1 MVEGENKWAQE
12 NNRPMTSHSLLQE
25 IGFVVSEAASQGRDE
40 LNAKEIEFVKRI
52 SQGLVN
58 ECKIQLAVIPHLL
71 PEEISEETVN
81 QVLEEI
87 QQSTQY

>member
-1 MVEGENKWAQE
+1 MTEGASIYQKY
-12 NNRPMTSHSLLQE
+12 NNRPINTDSLLQE

-87 QQSTQY
+87 QQ

>member
-1 MVEGENKWAQE
+1 MTEGASIWEKNV
-12 NNRPMTSHSLLQE
+12 NRPINTHSLLQE
-25 IGFVVSEAASQGRDE
+25 IGFVVSEAAAEGRDE

-71 PEEISEETVN
+71 PEELSEETVN

-87 QQSTQY
+87 EQ